1 MKIRTLILTIFLGL
15 GSSLY
20 TADWGYSKE
29 NGPNKWGNIS
39 DDYKECSIGTNQSP
53 IDIASSMAKQVKN
66 ELRLNYQA
74 DSSDIINNGHSVQ
87 VNFKQN
93 STISFKNVQYKLVQ
107 IHFHTPSENKIN
119 GKMYPLEMHLV
130 HQNKSGNLLVI
141 GIFFEEGKDNEM
153 LNNIIAVAPKEKGK
167 IVVLNNINVTKM
179 FPKSLGYFAFNGSL
193 TTPPCSEKV
202 QWVVLK
208 NPISA
213 SKKQI
218 ESLHTIL
225 HDNARDVQ
233 PINDRDI
240 ESAN

>member
-93 STISFKNVQYKLVQ
+93 STI
-107 IHFHTPSENKIN
+107 
-119 GKMYPLEMHLV
+119 LV

>member
-1 MKIRTLILTIFLGL
+1 MEESEARKDADF
-15 GSSLY
+15 GSVC
-20 TADWGYSKE
+20 A
-29 NGPNKWGNIS
+29 
-39 DDYKECSIGTNQSP
+39 
-53 IDIASSMAKQVKN
+53 
-66 ELRLNYQA
+66 EL
-74 DSSDIINNGHSVQ
+74 
-87 VNFKQN
+87 
-93 STISFKNVQYKLVQ
+93 
-107 IHFHTPSENKIN
+107 
-119 GKMYPLEMHLV
+119 
-130 HQNKSGNLLVI
+130 
-141 GIFFEEGKDNEM
+141 
-153 LNNIIAVAPKEKGK
+153 
-167 IVVLNNINVTKM
+167 
-179 FPKSLGYFAFNGSL
+179 AFNGSL

>member
-1 MKIRTLILTIFLGL
+1 MFITTKFFLNLIWVLLRTKYEVIKNPP
-15 GSSLY
+15 LY
-20 TADWGYSKE
+20 
-29 NGPNKWGNIS
+29 
-39 DDYKECSIGTNQSP
+39 
-53 IDIASSMAKQVKN
+53 
-66 ELRLNYQA
+66 
-74 DSSDIINNGHSVQ
+74 
-87 VNFKQN
+87 
-93 STISFKNVQYKLVQ
+93 STVTVS
-107 IHFHTPSENKIN
+107 TW
-119 GKMYPLEMHLV
+119 
-130 HQNKSGNLLVI
+130 
-141 GIFFEEGKDNEM
+141 
-153 LNNIIAVAPKEKGK
+153 PKEKGK